1 MRSICPMFHNHA
13 SSILRHQRGAAL
25 AIAIF
30 IIVVLSLIGLT
41 VVKMVRDATMST
53 VVEVYGTRT
62 EAAARSGAELFL
74 TQLFPLSAPT
84 QTALCPVRVGTTP
97 QTAVLTQNLAA
108 AGLDRCSIRVFCDR
122 LDLSA
127 PYQGT
132 HFRIVSQANCHADS
146 MQFSR
151 QLLLEASDGIE

>member
-1 MRSICPMFHNHA
+1 MFLNPTKTP
-13 SSILRHQRGAAL
+13 LQHQRGAAL

-30 IIVVLSLIGLT
+30 VIVVLSLIGLT

-74 TQLFPLSAPT
+74 TQLFPLAAPT
-84 QTALCPVRVGTTP
+84 QSALCPARVSATP
-97 QTAVLTQNLAA
+97 QTSVLSHGLAA
-108 AGLDRCSIRVFCDR
+108 VGLDHCTVTVFCDR
-122 LDLSA
+122 LDLQA
-127 PYQGT
+127 PYSGI
-132 HFRIVSQANCHADS
+132 HFRIVSQANCSADS